1 MKGAGLFHISDFSST
16 KAEKM
21 VEMTFLFTLFASDR
35 SERKGANCSGLSI
48 ENWGDTIKASF
59 IGP

>member
-21 VEMTFLFTLFASDR
+21 VGMTFLFTVCASDR
-35 SERKGANCSGLSI
+35 SKRKGANRSGVSI
-48 ENWGDTIKASF
+48 ERTGVTQSRRLS
-59 IGP
+59 